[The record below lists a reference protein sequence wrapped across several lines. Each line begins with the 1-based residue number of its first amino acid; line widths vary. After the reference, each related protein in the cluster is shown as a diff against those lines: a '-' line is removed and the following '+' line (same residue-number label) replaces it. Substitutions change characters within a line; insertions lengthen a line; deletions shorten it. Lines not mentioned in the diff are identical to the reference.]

1 MIVLRLLLDGQGR
14 GLSLRCPESDNH
26 CLTSKTHVGWVDEEL
41 AELIRALI
49 ARHRAEFVDGLRLGI
64 GPGSAA
70 FVLALSFGAEAQAR
84 GWGFGLPVLF
94 SMFAFSGSAQFT
106 LLTTLAGGT
115 ALAAVTSAVLI
126 NARYLVMSV
135 ALNNSLHGGRLSR
148 ALQAQA
154 LVDASFVVAHRANGG
169 YDIVR
174 LIGASVPQWFLWVS
188 GTAIGALTS
197 PSPDLMHRLGLDV
210 AFPAFFLILALDE
223 LRRSS
228 RALIAALLGAGV
240 AAALLF
246 ITSPGYALLGATV
259 AALLG
264 VLPEKAGEQA

>member
-1 MIVLRLLLDGQGR
+1 VKRGEREVGRRQELLEG
-14 GLSLRCPESDNH
+14 
-26 CLTSKTHVGWVDEEL
+26 
-41 AELIRALI
+41 IRM
-49 ARHRAEFVDGLRLGI
+49 GI
-64 GPGSAA
+64 GPGAAA
-70 FVLALSFGAEAQAR
+70 FVLALSFGAEAAAR

-106 LLTTLAGGT
+106 LLTTLAGGS
-115 ALAAVTSAVLI
+115 AVAAITSAVLI

-135 ALNNSLHGGRLSR
+135 ALNNSLRGGRLSR
-148 ALQAQA
+148 AIQAQA
-154 LVDASFVVAHRANGG
+154 LCDASFVVAHRNNGG

-174 LIGASVPQWFLWVS
+174 LIGASIPQWLLWTT
-188 GTAIGALTS
+188 GTAVGALTA

-228 RALIAALLGAGV
+228 RALVAALLGAAI

-246 ITSPGYALLGATV
+246 VTTPSYALLGAIA

-264 VLPEKAGEQA
+264 ILPEKEGEQA

>member
-1 MIVLRLLLDGQGR
+1 M
-14 GLSLRCPESDNH
+14 
-26 CLTSKTHVGWVDEEL
+26 
-41 AELIRALI
+41 
-49 ARHRAEFVDGLRLGI
+49 RLGI

-106 LLTTLAGGT
+106 LLTTLSSGS
-115 ALAAVTSAVLI
+115 ALAAITSATLI

-135 ALNNSLHGGRLSR
+135 ALNNSLQGGRLTR

-154 LVDASFVVAHRANGG
+154 LVDASFVVAHRNDGG
-169 YDIVR
+169 FDVVR
-174 LIGASVPQWFLWVS
+174 LIGASVPQWLLWVS

-197 PSPDLMHRLGLDV
+197 PSPDLMHRLGIDV
-210 AFPAFFLILALDE
+210 AFPAFFLLLALDE
-223 LRRSS
+223 LRRSK
-228 RALIAALLGAGV
+228 RALFAGLLGGAIAGV
-240 AAALLF
+240 LLF
-246 ITSPGYALLGATV
+246 VTSPGYALLGATA

-264 VLPEKAGEQA
+264 VLPEDGETA